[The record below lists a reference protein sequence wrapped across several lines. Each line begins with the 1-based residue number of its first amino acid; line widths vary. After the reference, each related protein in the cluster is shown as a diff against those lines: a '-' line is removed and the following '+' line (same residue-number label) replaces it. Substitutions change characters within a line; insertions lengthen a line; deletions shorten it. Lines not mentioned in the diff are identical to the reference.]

1 MVEAFAAVGLAAS
14 IVTFVDVSTKVLAR
28 LSEFHSTANEAPGV
42 FRDITT
48 QLPLIV
54 DIMTRIEKGCEDG
67 SLTTD
72 TQKALLP
79 VVKGCLR
86 QITMLNG
93 LIEEMLP
100 VSTDSTLRRARKAI
114 ASIRK
119 EKEVVVVQRILET
132 YKSTLTLHFSQRTEP
147 SITTDA
153 RENAY
158 YDIPS
163 LQVSHFVARV
173 ELLKEIEASFANTT
187 GNTRRPK
194 TVVLRGMGGQ
204 GKSQLAL
211 EYCRVAKTSGRFQAI
226 FWIDASSPHTVFR
239 GFEMVAAKISGAG
252 RVFEDIESKIAFVR
266 ETLVQRESPWLMVF
280 DNYDQPNEFKDI
292 TAYLPQG
299 ETGAILFTS
308 RHADTERLGV
318 TIRVTQ
324 MTEDEG
330 LELLLLQSKRER
342 NDENA
347 KEGRKIVQ
355 KLGYLP
361 LAIDHAGAYINARE
375 LPLGL
380 FPKHYDE
387 RKEFILK
394 HTPSLW
400 EYRRKLGEDK
410 SDTLLSV
417 FTTWELSFQQI
428 GKNEDERTM
437 IGHFLTLSAFFDT
450 TSVGEDLFRSHLASM
465 DKPPQWMEHL
475 ICSGVWDQYRY
486 QDVVVELQSLSL
498 LQSVD
503 IGIAGSRSKKLE
515 ESGKSQWRWQL
526 SIFSPSKTSTDP
538 SIIRV
543 LLTNHI
549 L

>member
-1 MVEAFAAVGLAAS
+1 MAEAFAAVGLAAS

-72 TQKALLP
+72 AQKALLQ

-173 ELLKEIEASFANTT
+173 ELLKGIEASFANTT
-187 GNTRRPK
+187 GYTRHPK
-194 TVVLRGMGGQ
+194 IVVLRGMGGQ

-226 FWIDASSPHTVFR
+226 FWIDASSPNTVFR
-239 GFEMVAAKISGAG
+239 GFEMVAAKISSAG
-252 RVFEDIESKIAFVR
+252 
-266 ETLVQRESPWLMVF
+266 
-280 DNYDQPNEFKDI
+280 
-292 TAYLPQG
+292 
-299 ETGAILFTS
+299 
-308 RHADTERLGV
+308 
-318 TIRVTQ
+318 
-324 MTEDEG
+324 
-330 LELLLLQSKRER
+330 
-342 NDENA
+342 
-347 KEGRKIVQ
+347 
-355 KLGYLP
+355 
-361 LAIDHAGAYINARE
+361 
-375 LPLGL
+375 
-380 FPKHYDE
+380 
-387 RKEFILK
+387 
-394 HTPSLW
+394 
-400 EYRRKLGEDK
+400 
-410 SDTLLSV
+410 
-417 FTTWELSFQQI
+417 
-428 GKNEDERTM
+428 
-437 IGHFLTLSAFFDT
+437 
-450 TSVGEDLFRSHLASM
+450 
-465 DKPPQWMEHL
+465 
-475 ICSGVWDQYRY
+475 
-486 QDVVVELQSLSL
+486 
-498 LQSVD
+498 
-503 IGIAGSRSKKLE
+503 
-515 ESGKSQWRWQL
+515 
-526 SIFSPSKTSTDP
+526 
-538 SIIRV
+538 
-543 LLTNHI
+543 
-549 L
+549 